1 MLGDG
6 VAAVLVNDIKRGI
19 KIGEVLGAAFEVG
32 GAVLLGKA
40 LGRAAAGSGMVSR
53 IRAKVPLVSKRSGW
67 WGRGFIGG
75 NSRVR

>member
-40 LGRAAAGSGMVSR
+40 LGQGGGGVGDGVEDQGKGAAGVEEVG
-53 IRAKVPLVSKRSGW
+53 LVGAW
-67 WGRGFIGG
+67 FHRGE
-75 NSRVR
+75 